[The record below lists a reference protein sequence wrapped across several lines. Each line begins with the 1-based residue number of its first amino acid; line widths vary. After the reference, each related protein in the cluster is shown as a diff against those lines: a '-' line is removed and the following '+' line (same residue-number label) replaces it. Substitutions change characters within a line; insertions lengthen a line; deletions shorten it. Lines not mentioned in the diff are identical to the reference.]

1 MHSRLLIGI
10 AALALG
16 ACGPAAT
23 TTTTRPAP
31 VEPVPVP
38 DTVTSDENPLVAGE
52 APQNWHLLDA
62 SGGMLGVGVER
73 AYREL
78 LAGREPRRTVVVAIL
93 DSGVDTA
100 HTDLRA
106 NLWHNEDEVPGNGR
120 DDDNNGYIDDVR
132 GWNFIGGAN
141 GRNVDQDTYEVTRLQ
156 VACTRNDSTGIAGR
170 VSLTP
175 ELCARVREEF
185 QERRAEAEQLLQQV
199 LQIDAGLSQ
208 VLPVLRQ
215 AVGGD
220 SLTPERVRAI
230 STLRQEVRAARDFYL
245 QLAAAGITPEL
256 VEDYK
261 KQLRTQLEFNLN
273 TNFDPRDI
281 VGDDYSNPNERR
293 YGNNDVTGPDA
304 THGTH
309 VAGIIAAV
317 RGNGEGMDGIA
328 PAVRIMSVRTVPDGD
343 ERDKDVA
350 NAIRYAADNGAHI
363 INMSF
368 GKSFS
373 PQKSVVDEAVRYAES
388 KGVLLVHAAGNDGE
402 DVGEKPSFPTPLFTG
417 GGRSPAW
424 IEVGA
429 SSWKGLDSLAAEFS
443 NYGRAQVDLFAPG
456 VDIYSTIPDGEYE
469 RNSGTSMASPVAAGV
484 AALVMAY
491 YPTLTPAQVRQVL
504 MESVTDRSSQ
514 QVRRPGDA
522 GGSVA
527 FGALSA
533 TGGIV
538 NAFEA
543 LRRAEQISGTRP

>member
-1 MHSRLLIGI
+1 MLSRFLIGS
-10 AALALG
+10 AALALA
-16 ACGPAAT
+16 ACAPTAT
-23 TTTTRPAP
+23 TTTTLPP
-31 VEPVPVP
+31 VVMPVPVP
-38 DTVTSDENPLVAGE
+38 DTVTSNENPLVEGE
-52 APQNWHLLDA
+52 APENWHLRDA
-62 SGGMLGVGVER
+62 TGGMVGVGVER

-100 HTDLRA
+100 HVDLRA
-106 NLWHNEDEVPGNGR
+106 NLWRNEDEIPGNGR
-120 DDDNNGYIDDVR
+120 DDDNNGYVDDVR
-132 GWNFIGGAN
+132 GWNFIGGAG
-141 GRNVDQDTYEVTRLQ
+141 GRNVEQDTYEVTRLQ
-156 VACTRNDSTGIAGR
+156 VACTRNDSTRIAGR

-175 ELCARVREEF
+175 DLCARVREEF
-185 QERRAEAEQLLQQV
+185 QERRQEAEQLLQQV

-208 VLPVLRQ
+208 ALPVLRQ

-230 STLRQEVRAARDFYL
+230 STLRQDVRAARDFYL
-245 QLAAAGITPEL
+245 QLAGAGITPEL

-281 VGDDYSNPNERR
+281 VGDDYPNASERR

-317 RGNGEGMDGIA
+317 RGNGQGMDGIA

-373 PQKSVVDEAVRYAES
+373 PQKGVIDDAVRYAES

-402 DVGEKPSFPTPLFTG
+402 DVGEKPSFPSPFFAG

-424 IEVGA
+424 LEIGA

-443 NYGRAQVDLFAPG
+443 NYGRQQVDLFAPG
-456 VDIYSTIPDGEYE
+456 VDIYSTVPDGKYE
-469 RNSGTSMASPVAAGV
+469 RNSGTSMAAPVASGV

-491 YPTLTPAQVRQVL
+491 YPALTAQQVRQIL
-504 MESVTDRSSQ
+504 MESTTKHPSQ
-514 QVRRPGDA
+514 QVRRPGEA
-522 GGSVA
+522 GGSVE

-533 TGGIV
+533 TGGVV

-543 LRRAEQISGTRP
+543 LRRAQQMTSAQP

>member
-1 MHSRLLIGI
+1 MHSRLIIAI

-16 ACGPAAT
+16 ACAPAAT
-23 TTTTRPAP
+23 TTTRPVP

-38 DTVTSDENPLVAGE
+38 DTVTSDENPLADGE
-52 APQNWHLLDA
+52 APENWHLLDA
-62 SGGMLGVGVER
+62 TGGLIGVGVER

-106 NLWHNEDEVPGNGR
+106 NLWRNEDEVPGNGR
-120 DDDNNGYIDDVR
+120 DDDANGYVDDVR
-132 GWNFIGGAN
+132 GWNFIGGAD
-141 GRNVDQDTYEVTRLQ
+141 GRNVEQDTYEVTRLQ
-156 VACTRNDSTGIAGR
+156 VACTRNDASGIAGP
-170 VSLTP
+170 VTLTP
-175 ELCARVREEF
+175 ELCTRVREEF
-185 QERRAEAEQLLQQV
+185 QERRSEAEQLLQQV

-208 VLPVLRQ
+208 ALPVLRE

-230 STLRQEVRAARDFYL
+230 STLRPEVRAARDFYL
-245 QLAAAGITPEL
+245 QLAGAGITPEL

-281 VGDDYSNPNERR
+281 VGDDYQNPNERR

-304 THGTH
+304 EHGTH
-309 VAGIIAAV
+309 VAGIIAAA

-373 PQKSVVDEAVRYAES
+373 PQKGVIDEAVRYAES

-402 DVGEKPSFPTPLFTG
+402 DVGENPSFPTPFYTG

-424 IEVGA
+424 VEVGA

-443 NYGRAQVDLFAPG
+443 NYGRTQVDLFAPG
-456 VDIYSTIPDGEYE
+456 VDIYSTIPGNEYE
-469 RNSGTSMASPVAAGV
+469 RNSGTSMAAPVTTGV

-491 YPTLTPAQVRQVL
+491 YPTLTAAQVRQVL
-504 MESVTDRSSQ
+504 LQSVTNRGTQ
-514 QVRRPGDA
+514 EVVRPGDA
-522 GGSVA
+522 GGSVT

-533 TGGIV
+533 TGGVV

-543 LRRAEQISGTRP
+543 LRLAERMSAATP